1 MTPLE
6 VLLIFFLPILIFS
19 GLLVWG
25 IRRAI
30 RFQNVMLARLAIV
43 EAEEKPVLI
52 LKFGPQH
59 YQIKSIDQPPM
70 KWQSAIIAVTAT
82 HIILYNR
89 DWKVEERLR
98 LSLDDLRWFGRPEK
112 YSNGNNEIWLH
123 FEGIDNWSILKFKLS
138 REYMQ
143 DFVRALKAVVPP
155 ELVTAYRRRRP
166 YIHISAQAVQPAVQD
181 IHGAWTLNQPV
192 DLYLM
197 PRFLIILRDGKVLRK
212 LALESVQ
219 QISALH
225 RLDQPSAQGLV
236 RFRAEEETF
245 AFAHPQHEHF
255 AKLLAEAAK
264 RTLETPLERKQK
276 NKLDD
281 DYDYDYDYDES
292 DFVLEENYDA

>member
-1 MTPLE
+1 MPE
-6 VLLIFFLPILIFS
+6 VLLVGCLFTIFFS
-19 GLLVWG
+19 GLLVWA

-30 RFQNVMLARLAIV
+30 RFQNVMLARLAQV
-43 EAEEKPVLI
+43 EAIEKPVLV

-59 YQIKSIDQPPM
+59 YQISPVDQMTPN
-70 KWQSAIIAVTAT
+70 WQTCIVVVTAT

-89 DWKVEERLR
+89 DWQVEERMR
-98 LSLDDLRWFGRPEK
+98 LSLEDLRWFGRPQK
-112 YSNGNNEIWLH
+112 YNDGDNEIWLH
-123 FEGIDNWSILKFKLS
+123 FEQEDDWSILKFELT
-138 REYMQ
+138 RGYMQ

-166 YIHISAQAVQPAVQD
+166 YIHNLAKAVQPAAQD
-181 IHGAWTLNQPV
+181 IHGAWTLDQPL

-197 PRFLIILRDGKVLRK
+197 PRFLVIMRDGKVLRK
-212 LALESVQ
+212 LALENVQ
-219 QISALH
+219 EIAALH
-225 RLDQPSAQGLV
+225 RLDDPGAHGLI

-264 RTLETPLERKQK
+264 RTLEMPLERKQK

-281 DYDYDYDYDES
+281 DDYDYDYDES
-292 DFVLEENYDA
+292 DFILEENYDA